1 MPVPTHER
9 KLSCRKPNIVVHLA
23 HVTCNSI
30 FENKKA
36 PVCMS
41 NTYTEATCFS
51 YKSSAEA
58 EMGDS
63 LATIDMGEKRGC
75 CAPFGRGVGSPSNTM
90 WTGSRSTF
98 VYKVAS
104 WSIQPFGH
112 NRHGPKSGVLCPF
125 LGELDPRLTQ
135 CRRTKWHLDPSSR
148 LAATDMGRKLGALPL
163 WRELGPYLT
172 QSRLG

>member
-90 WTGSRSTF
+90 WTEPRPISTPSFTIHQRHRQDRQRSDRMRQTILKMVVQKVCAELPCIKRMHCIQGQKQKWKYKF
-98 VYKVAS
+98 VVC
-104 WSIQPFGH
+104 I
-112 NRHGPKSGVLCPF
+112 
-125 LGELDPRLTQ
+125 T
-135 CRRTKWHLDPSSR
+135 
-148 LAATDMGRKLGALPL
+148 ATG
-163 WRELGPYLT
+163 
-172 QSRLG
+172 